1 MTKTLEKI
9 IAYAAMVAEPEKIIL
24 FGSMADNKANI
35 FSDVDLLIITSDKTD
50 KRHVSS
56 MIESFSKELSL
67 KTDVLIY
74 SKAEIEKEVLVP
86 NSFLAGIVKA
96 GKAVWSDGMQDFK
109 YVIPSI
115 NSVIK

>member
-9 IAYAAMVAEPEKIIL
+9 IAYAAMVAEPEMIIL

-35 FSDVDLLIITSDKTD
+35 FSDVDLLIITSKTE
-50 KRHVSS
+50 KRYVTS

-86 NSFLAGIVKA
+86 NSFLTGIVKA
-96 GKAVWSDGMQDFK
+96 GKVVWSDGMSDSN

-115 NSVIK
+115 NTVIK